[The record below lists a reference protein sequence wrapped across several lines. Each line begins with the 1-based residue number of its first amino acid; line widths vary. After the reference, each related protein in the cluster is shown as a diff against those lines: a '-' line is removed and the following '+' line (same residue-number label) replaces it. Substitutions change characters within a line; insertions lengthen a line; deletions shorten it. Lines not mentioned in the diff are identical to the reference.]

1 MKLHLFSESWHE
13 SVAQK
18 KKRKHDYGKEQIA
31 LIMLYTPVS
40 QTIIYSISLSTK

>member
-1 MKLHLFSESWHE
+1 MKLLLFSKSWHE

-18 KKRKHDYGKEQIA
+18 NKRKHDSEKGQIA